1 MVCPAC
7 GQNSPENSDYCIYC
21 GSAMSQAP
29 PQTPYTPP
37 PHQYAPPPPGP
48 APYVQNNYTM
58 YKPDETVT
66 MGEWFV
72 FFLIMCIPLA
82 NIIMLFVWAFGSGT
96 KPSKANLCK
105 LQLLL
110 MAIGAG
116 IAIIVL
122 IIVASLGISL
132 FQYNG
137 YYY

>member
-7 GQNSPENSDYCIYC
+7 GQNNQGNSDYCIYC
-21 GSAMSQAP
+21 GSAMNRNR
-29 PQTPYTPP
+29 PQNPYTPP
-37 PHQYAPPPPGP
+37 SNQYASPQPGS

-72 FFLIMCIPLA
+72 FFLIMCIPIV
-82 NIIMLFVWAFGSGT
+82 NIVMLFVWAFGSGT

-110 MAIGAG
+110 MLIGVG
-116 IAIIVL
+116 IGIIVM

-132 FQYNG
+132 FSNSG
-137 YYY
+137 WYY